1 MKRTQMYLDDDMWK
15 ALHIRSRQSRTPIS
29 ELVRQAV
36 RDKYGNPLANRRQA
50 MQAWVGLWKDRRDL
64 RDSET
69 YVRQLRKGE
78 RLRRIAV

>member
-1 MKRTQMYLDDDMWK
+1 MKRTQLYLDDDMWK

-36 RDKYGNPLANRRQA
+36 RDKYGNPLAHRRRA
-50 MQAWVGLWKDRRDL
+50 MQAWVGLWRDRSDL